1 MIALLLAA
9 GTALL
14 PNNLPVSPQ
23 TACKQQNLTQA
34 SLLRPEDRAGAQV
47 RRLGDMPKAN
57 LEKAVMRSVSGCVV
71 PVVVKY
77 EAEGD
82 GRSAGRAE

>member
-14 PNNLPVSPQ
+14 PNTLPVSPQ
-23 TACKQQNLTQA
+23 TTCKQQTLTQA
-34 SLLRPEDRAGAQV
+34 SLLRPEDRASAGA
-47 RRLGDMPKAN
+47 RRLGDLPRAN
-57 LEKAVMRSVSGCVV
+57 LEKAVNRSVSGCVV

-82 GRSAGRAE
+82 GKASGQ